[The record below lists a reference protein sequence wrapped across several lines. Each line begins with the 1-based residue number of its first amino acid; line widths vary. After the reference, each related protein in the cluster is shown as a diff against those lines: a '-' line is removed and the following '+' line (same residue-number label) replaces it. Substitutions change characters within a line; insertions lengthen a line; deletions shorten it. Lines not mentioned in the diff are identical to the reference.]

1 MSRRRTLAL
10 TGILLGL
17 GVILAVWASFE
28 ARSQRLETEAVLRA
42 EAAALARS
50 LGPALAAA
58 SSATRELDEVLA
70 WKLLDN
76 ARFLSRLDAAGL
88 LREDE
93 IGGLLET
100 NGLELVLVLDRN
112 GDVLRR
118 AGAVPEPGLIDERV
132 RAVAAGAAEEV
143 VLGRVSGGASD
154 RIAAA
159 AARPGGG
166 AVLVGTDAAVA
177 YAFGQRLGVANLL
190 DSIVGSGDVLYLVF
204 RESPG
209 DLEVRS
215 SWDGGEPPDPE
226 GGTGSMREVR
236 GRSAF
241 EVRVD
246 VTAPAGRYGSLRV
259 GFDAAPLLRAS
270 ASAYRRTA
278 LIGIVLAAFGLAG
291 IAFTVVSRM
300 RALERAEGERRLAQL
315 EKARIRSERLAA
327 AGSLAAGVAHEIRNP
342 LNAIALAAQR
352 IERRHPEEEGCRLF
366 AGRIRSEVGRLEEIL
381 KGFLDFARP
390 STGSREPVDLLDLA
404 REVVHVLEVEAAAR
418 DVDLHVAPGAGTVR
432 AVVDR
437 EAIRRA
443 IVNLVRNA
451 VEASERK
458 GRVELRVESGGG
470 RARIHV
476 IDTGRGID
484 PDLGERA
491 FDPFVTTRAEG
502 TGLGLALVRRIAEEH
517 GGRVSLTTRP
527 EGGAEAVLE
536 LRSSEESG

>member
-1 MSRRRTLAL
+1 MSRLRTLLLIGA
-10 TGILLGL
+10 LLGL
-17 GVILAVWASFE
+17 GVALAVWAAFE
-28 ARSQRLETEAVLRA
+28 ARSQRFETEAVLRA

-76 ARFLSRLDAAGL
+76 ARLLSRLDAAGL

-93 IGGLLET
+93 LEGLLEA
-100 NGLELVLVLDRN
+100 NGLDLVLVLDRT
-112 GDVLRR
+112 GSVLRW
-118 AGAVPEPGLIDERV
+118 AGTVPEPGLVEERV

-143 VLGRVSGGASD
+143 VLGQAFGGGSG

-159 AARPGGG
+159 ATRPGGG
-166 AVLVGTDAAVA
+166 AVLVRTDAATA

-204 RESPG
+204 EERPG
-209 DLEVRS
+209 DLEVRA
-215 SWDGGEPPDPE
+215 SWDGGDPPDPGAE
-226 GGTGSMREVR
+226 TGSIREVR
-236 GRSAF
+236 GRPTF

-246 VTAPAGRYGSLRV
+246 VTAPAGLYGSLRV
-259 GFDAAPLLRAS
+259 GLDAAPLLRAS
-270 ASAYRRTA
+270 TSAYRRTA

-300 RALERAEGERRLAQL
+300 RALERAEGERRLSRL
-315 EKARIRSERLAA
+315 EEARSRSERLAA

-352 IERRHPEEEGCRLF
+352 IERRHAEEDDSRLF
-366 AGRIRSEVGRLEEIL
+366 AGRIRSEVRRLEEIL
-381 KGFLDFARP
+381 NGFLDFARP
-390 STGSREPVDLLDLA
+390 STGPREPVDLLGLA
-404 REVVHVLEVEAAAR
+404 REVVRVLEVEATAR
-418 DVDLHVAPGAGTVR
+418 DVELRVASGAGTVR
-432 AVVDR
+432 AVVDG

-443 IVNLVRNA
+443 IMNLVRNA
-451 VEASERK
+451 VEAS
-458 GRVELRVESGGG
+458 GRQGKVELRVESGGG

-476 IDTGRGID
+476 IDTGRGVD

-502 TGLGLALVRRIAEEH
+502 TGLGLPLVRRIAEEH

-536 LRSSEESG
+536 LRSSEVSR